1 MPAVMLAETDNDVG
15 TGTVSNNIDELK
27 KGVQGSDY
35 ESVRELR
42 IKNYIKQL
50 GEVDEERVEQFITRC
65 ANSQDPQKPV
75 DVLEKMGHIDLS
87 GVVCHFP
94 TANVLWPYLRSVAP
108 IVVFSFGIMP
118 LYPGKPIAIS
128 VIPTIP
134 NE

>member
-75 DVLEKMGHIDLS
+75 DVLEKTGHIDLS
-87 GVVCHFP
+87 GVVVVHYYPSCHF
-94 TANVLWPYLRSVAP
+94 
-108 IVVFSFGIMP
+108 
-118 LYPGKPIAIS
+118 
-128 VIPTIP
+128 
-134 NE
+134 